1 MRKSSKFYS
10 DYYRMTGNTYKPS
23 PKTLLQR
30 FFFHNLQFAFHYRKY
45 KEKENVFSRLVLYRL
60 SRKYGLEISPK
71 AEIGEGMYLGH
82 PYNITIGEG
91 VVIGNNVNLHKGC
104 TIGKTNRGDRGSP
117 IIGNCVFI
125 GVNAT
130 VVGNIHIGDDVLI
143 APNSYINFNVPNHS
157 IVIGNPGTIHYR
169 RNATKDYVSFRV
181 RTYGEND
188 EENTISY
195 S

>member
-1 MRKSSKFYS
+1 MRKSNKFNS
-10 DYYRMTGNTYKPS
+10 DYYRMTGNIYKPG
-23 PKTLLQR
+23 PKTFLRRYL
-30 FFFHNLQFAFHYRKY
+30 FHNLQFAFHYRKY

-130 VVGNIHIGDDVLI
+130 VVGNIHIGDDELI